1 MCMNALTLSFILS
14 NVIQVHVRT
23 VPVALQVLKTVL
35 VTVAVSVADW
45 RPWMQEE
52 GGGPGALGVVAGGGG
67 RWTQELPDLQ
77 KKPPIQPWLK
87 NGDLQLT
94 LGKERIDKIKENI
107 KKITTK

>member
-14 NVIQVHVRT
+14 ILIEVHVRT

-35 VTVAVSVADW
+35 VTVVVSVA
-45 RPWMQEE
+45 E
-52 GGGPGALGVVAGGGG
+52 GGGPEALGVVAGGGG

-107 KKITTK
+107 KKITMK